1 MRLDKYVADAMG
13 LTRSEARELIK
24 RGGVTVDGEPAM
36 APAAHVDCQEVLYKG
51 ETLKPKGL
59 VYLMMNKP
67 AGVLSVTED
76 KNQRTVM
83 DLLPDSYRRSGLFP
97 AGRLDKD
104 SEGFLLLT
112 NDGMLAHEILSP
124 KKKVGKTYEVG
135 LARELDDEKI
145 YILENGVDIGGYVTS
160 PCTVEKLGPRTARI
174 TITEG
179 KYHQVKRMFKA
190 VGNRVDALK
199 RVSFAGL
206 ELDGSLAPGEYR
218 ELCTKELDKI
228 LRTIQ

>member
-1 MRLDKYVADAMG
+1 MRLDKYVADALG

-24 RGGVTVDGEPAM
+24 RGGLTVDGQPAA

-51 ETLKPKGL
+51 EKLKPKGL

-76 KNQRTVM
+76 KNQKTVM
-83 DLLPDSYRRSGLFP
+83 DLLP
-97 AGRLDKD
+97 
-104 SEGFLLLT
+104 
-112 NDGMLAHEILSP
+112 
-124 KKKVGKTYEVG
+124 VGKTYLVR
-135 LARELDDEKI
+135 LSRDLDDEKI
-145 YILENGVDIGGYVTS
+145 YILENGVDIVGYVTK
-160 PCTVEKLGPRTARI
+160 PCKVERLEPRLAKI

-179 KYHQVKRMFKA
+179 KYHQVKRMFLA
-190 VGNRVDALK
+190 VGNHVDSLK
-199 RVSFAGL
+199 RISFAGL
-206 ELDGSLAPGEYR
+206 ELDESLAPGEYR